1 MITVVMMM
9 MMMMVMVMLM
19 STNGVDGLTD
29 AGISQ

>member
-1 MITVVMMM
+1 MITVVMM
-9 MMMMVMVMLM
+9 MVMLM